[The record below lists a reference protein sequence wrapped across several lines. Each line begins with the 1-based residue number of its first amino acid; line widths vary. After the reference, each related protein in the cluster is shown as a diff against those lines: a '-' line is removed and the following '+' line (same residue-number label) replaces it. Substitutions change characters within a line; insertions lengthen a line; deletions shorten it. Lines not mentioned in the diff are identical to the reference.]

1 MKPHPI
7 IDNQFS
13 FSGDKIHIDLIMT
26 ATDSFGLAL
35 YSLDENTTIHIE
47 VDNRPAAVQGVK
59 LGFIGQDAQD
69 LITAIRSLLALID
82 EGTA

>member
-7 IDNQFS
+7 IDNQIS
-13 FSGDKIHIDLIMT
+13 FAGDKIHIDLIMT

-47 VDNRPAAVQGVK
+47 VDNRPESVQEIMVG
-59 LGFIGQDAQD
+59 LQGQDSRD
-69 LITAIRSLLALID
+69 LITAIRSLLELID
-82 EGTA
+82 SGSS

>member
-47 VDNRPAAVQGVK
+47 VNGRPAAVQEIMVG
-59 LGFIGQDAQD
+59 LQGQDSQD
-69 LITAIRSLLALID
+69 LITSLRTLLTLID

>member
-7 IDNQFS
+7 VDNQFS

-26 ATDSFGLAL
+26 ATDSFGLAI

-47 VDNRPAAVQGVK
+47 ANGQPLPLQELK
-59 LGFIGQDAQD
+59 LALIGQDAQD
-69 LITAIRSLLALID
+69 FLIALRSLLALID
-82 EGTA
+82 EGAG

>member
-7 IDNQFS
+7 IDNQYS

-26 ATDSFGLAL
+26 ATGDFGLSV
-35 YSLDENTTIHIE
+35 YSLDEHTKLHIE
-47 VDNRPAAVQGVK
+47 IDTKPVSLQEVK
-59 LGFIGQDAQD
+59 LGFIGQEAQD

-82 EGTA
+82 EGAG